1 MKAYTV
7 FFLLLFGVFATLL
20 ALRKDL
26 QASVMRSPGTTFMRQ
41 PDGQVVNFF
50 QLKLTNKTFD
60 PMKVE
65 VEMQGLKGS
74 LQLVEEKLEVVGGEH
89 KSTGVIVRMAQSD
102 IKQNSN
108 PFKLVIKS
116 DGEIVNTVKLV
127 FNGPV
132 FD

>member
-7 FFLLLFGVFATLL
+7 FFVLLFGVFATLL

-26 QASVMRSPGTTFMRQ
+26 QASVMRSPGTTFIRQ

-50 QLKLTNKTFD
+50 QLKLTNKTFN
-60 PMKVE
+60 PMNVQVE
-65 VEMQGLKGS
+65 IEGLQGT
-74 LQLVEEKLEVVGGEH
+74 LQLVEDNLAVAGGEH
-89 KSTGVIVRMAQSD
+89 KSTGVIVRMKQGD

-108 PFKLVIKS
+108 PFRLVIKS